1 MRGFLLHLLDKL
13 QHWRGFQS
21 TFGLGGS
28 PVLGFVKL
36 THFRNVLLRT
46 TLALS
51 YHDQGMA
58 PSMVE
63 GVHFASPRAGH
74 HVTPRHQLHSTIYR
88 QTPNMHRVLIVEDD
102 SAFRARFEAM
112 LVSDPAFEIVAS
124 VGTGGEGLAMLD
136 LRKPDILLVDL
147 GLPDLSGIEVIR
159 HANHTLPACE
169 CMVVTVFGDEEHVLA
184 SIEAGAAGYLLKDAS
199 EENFLSGI
207 RELMSG
213 GSPISPIIARRLLKR
228 FHADPAPVS
237 SAEAAL
243 AAEVTATSDVALSD
257 REHEILVLASK
268 GFNYPEM
275 GKLMGISPHTV
286 TSHVKKIYRKLAVHS
301 RGEAV
306 FEANRMG
313 LIHTL

>member
-1 MRGFLLHLLDKL
+1 M
-13 QHWRGFQS
+13 
-21 TFGLGGS
+21 
-28 PVLGFVKL
+28 
-36 THFRNVLLRT
+36 
-46 TLALS
+46 
-51 YHDQGMA
+51 
-58 PSMVE
+58 
-63 GVHFASPRAGH
+63 
-74 HVTPRHQLHSTIYR
+74 HQ
-88 QTPNMHRVLIVEDD
+88 VLIVEDD
-102 SAFRARFEAM
+102 SAFRARFAAM
-112 LVSDPAFEIVAS
+112 LASDPSFEVVAS
-124 VGTGGEGLAMLD
+124 VGTGSEGLAMLD
-136 LRKPDILLVDL
+136 LHKPDILLVDL

-159 HANHTLPACE
+159 HANQTLPDCE

-207 RELMSG
+207 RELISG

-228 FHADPAPVS
+228 FHTEPAAAIVAEGPRSAGADAS
-237 SAEAAL
+237 L
-243 AAEVTATSDVALSD
+243 GVALSD
-257 REHEILVLASK
+257 REREILVLASK

-313 LIHTL
+313 LIQTL